1 MAAKQ
6 PRGPYSKGNAKREE
20 ILAKTIEAFGKTGY
34 HATSMREIAAACD
47 LSQAGLLHHFP
58 NKEAILLALV
68 DMREQK
74 QTERTDQLRKSGEVS
89 WQESSLG
96 GQKINEEEADLTRL
110 WANLVGEATDPSFPI
125 HDYFLN
131 RYRKTRTDFA
141 LDIAKDHGRTKP
153 NQEDELQAAIMV
165 AIWDGLQTQWLLDP
179 KFEMRPAFEYAVAM
193 ISRYSQYK

>member
-1 MAAKQ
+1 MAPKQ

-20 ILAKTIEAFGKTGY
+20 ILAKTVEAFGKTGY

-68 DMREQK
+68 DRREQA
-74 QTERTDQLRKSGEVS
+74 QEERTAEGKKTSGS
-89 WQESSLG
+89 TWQERSLQA
-96 GQKINEEEADLTRL
+96 QKINEEESALTRL
-110 WANLVGEATDPSFPI
+110 WANLVGEATDPNFPA
-125 HDYFLN
+125 HEYFLE
-131 RYRKTRTDFA
+131 RYRKSRASFA
-141 LDIAKDHGRTKP
+141 LDIANDHGRTTP
-153 NQEDELQAAIMV
+153 NQEDQIQAAIII

-179 KFEMRPAFEYAVAM
+179 KFEMRPAFEYAISM